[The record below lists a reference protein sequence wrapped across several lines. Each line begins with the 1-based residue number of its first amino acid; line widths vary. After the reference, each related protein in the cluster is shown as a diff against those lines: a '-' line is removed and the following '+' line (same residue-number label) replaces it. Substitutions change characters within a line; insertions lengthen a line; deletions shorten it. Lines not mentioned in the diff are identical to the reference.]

1 MLLTLFLAVLLLVT
15 LLGYFVGQRRAL
27 SAVRADQAKRSL
39 STNNYGLAALPGFYG
54 QRLAYLVF
62 IPPFLLLLLWWLFE
76 PRLADLL
83 IHWNLPDAV
92 AEATRG
98 EQVGIIS
105 AIREAASSQGGAL
118 SGDLAGGD
126 YQAAVS
132 ALQALNWINSTGIY
146 LLLAALLLVLLVLGI
161 ASSKP
166 TFRARKAVEN
176 WNRWVMFA
184 AAAVAILI
192 TVGIVMSLL
201 FQALSFFQAYS
212 WLDFLTGTRWSPG
225 GAFQRGYGEEA
236 TGGVF
241 GVVPLITGTLLIVVI
256 AMSVAVPV
264 GLMSAIYL
272 GEYASNRV
280 RAFAKPIMEI
290 LAGIPTVVYGLFAAL
305 TFTPWLSAGVDALN
319 GLLNLPVLKSVTL
332 LIANLFVAL
341 GNVVIWLGG
350 TVSGSAPQLMAY
362 FSEVRLETGSDIA
375 LAAGVVMG
383 TMIIPFVASLSD
395 DAIRAVPDSLRDGA
409 LGLGST
415 RSEMMRRVILPAALP
430 GIAGGILLAV
440 SRAIGETMIVV
451 MAAGSF
457 AYLTFNPLGSV
468 STFTVQIN
476 ALLTGD
482 LDFGGTKVQAAFA
495 IGIFLFFITL
505 ALNTLALAIVRRFRE
520 EYD

>member
-1 MLLTLFLAVLLLVT
+1 MLLTLFLAVLLIVT
-15 LLGYFVGQRRAL
+15 LLGYIVGQRRVL
-27 SAVRADQAKRSL
+27 SAVRADQAQRSL

-62 IPPFLLLLLWWLFE
+62 IPPVVLLLLWWLFE

-83 IHWNLPDAV
+83 IQWNLPDAV

-98 EQVGIIS
+98 EQVGIMA
-105 AIREAASSQGGAL
+105 AIRAAAIGQGELPGP
-118 SGDLAGGD
+118 D

-132 ALQALNWINSTGIY
+132 ALKALNWFNGTGVY
-146 LLLAALLLVLLVLGI
+146 LLLGALLLVLLAAGV

-166 TFRARKAVEN
+166 EFRARKAVET

-184 AAAVAILI
+184 AATVAILI

-241 GVVPLITGTLLIVVI
+241 GVVPLVTGTLLIVVI

-272 GEYASNRV
+272 GEYASNRM
-280 RAFAKPIMEI
+280 RSFAKPIMEI

-305 TFTPWLSAGVDALN
+305 TFTPWLSAGVGALN
-319 GLLNLPVLKSVTL
+319 SFLNLPVLKSLVL
-332 LIANLFVAL
+332 LIANLFVGL
-341 GNVVIWLGG
+341 GNVVIWLAA
-350 TVSGSAPQLMAY
+350 TVSGSVPQLYTY
-362 FSEVRLETGSDIA
+362 FTEVQLETGSDIA
-375 LAAGVVMG
+375 LAAGIVMG

-415 RSEMMRRVILPAALP
+415 RSEMMLRVVLPAALP

>member
-1 MLLTLFLAVLLLVT
+1 MFLLIFLAALLIATLVA
-15 LLGYFVGQRRAL
+15 YVAGQRRVLA
-27 SAVRADQAKRSL
+27 AVRGHSTGRSL
-39 STNNYGLAALPGFYG
+39 RTNSFGLAALPGFYG

-62 IPPFLLLLLWWLFE
+62 IPPFGLLLLWWLVE

-83 IHWNLPDAV
+83 ISWNLPAAA
-92 AEATRG
+92 AEASRG
-98 EQVGIIS
+98 ELVGIVAS
-105 AIREAASSQGGAL
+105 IREAALGRSAVPGP
-118 SGDLAGGD
+118 D

-132 ALQALNWINSTGIY
+132 VLQTLNWISSTGIY
-146 LLLAALLLVLLVLGI
+146 LALATVLLVLLALGLS
-161 ASSKP
+161 SSKP
-166 TFRARKAVEN
+166 EFRARKAVES
-176 WNRWVMFA
+176 WNRWVMFTA
-184 AAAVAILI
+184 ASVAILI
-192 TVGIVMSLL
+192 TVGIVLSLL
-201 FQALSFFQAYS
+201 FQAISFFQAYN

-241 GVVPLITGTLLIVVI
+241 GVVPLLTGTLLIVVI
-256 AMSVAVPV
+256 AMAVAVPV

-272 GEYASNRV
+272 GEYASKRV
-280 RAFAKPIMEI
+280 RSFAKPLLEI

-305 TFTPWLSAGVDALN
+305 TFTPWLSAGVEALN
-319 GLLNLPVLKSVTL
+319 GVLNLPVLKPISLFV
-332 LIANLFVAL
+332 ANLFVGL
-341 GNVVIWLGG
+341 GNLVVWLSA
-350 TVSGSAPQLMAY
+350 TLSGQAPQLY
-362 FSEVRLETGSDIA
+362 GYVSDVTLQTGSDIA

-395 DAIRAVPDSLRDGA
+395 DAIRAVPNSLRDGA

-415 RSEMMRRVILPAALP
+415 RSEMMLRVILPAALP
-430 GIAGGILLAV
+430 GIAGGVLLAV

>member
-1 MLLTLFLAVLLLVT
+1 MLLLLFLAALLLVT
-15 LLGYFVGQRRAL
+15 VFAYFAGQKRAL
-27 SAVRADQAKRSL
+27 SAVRGHSVGRTL
-39 STNNYGLAALPGFYG
+39 STNNFGLAALPSFYG

-62 IPPFLLLLLWWLFE
+62 IPPFVLLLVWWLVE
-76 PRLADLL
+76 PRLADAL
-83 IHWNLPDAV
+83 ISWNLPESMAGASKGDL
-92 AEATRG
+92 
-98 EQVGIIS
+98 VGIIS
-105 AIREAASSQGGAL
+105 SIREAAAGKIAL
-118 SGDLAGGD
+118 PSAD
-126 YQAAVS
+126 YRAAVE
-132 ALQALNWINSTGIY
+132 ALQTLTWVSTTGVY
-146 LLLAALLLVLLVLGI
+146 LLLSLLLLSLLILGL
-161 ASSKP
+161 ATSRP
-166 TFRARKAVEN
+166 ELRARRAVEG
-176 WNRWVMFA
+176 WNRWVMFIA
-184 AAAVAILI
+184 ASVAILI

-201 FQALSFFQAYS
+201 FQALSFFQAYN
-212 WLDFLTGTRWSPG
+212 WFDFLTGTRWSPG

-236 TGGVF
+236 SGGVF
-241 GVVPLITGTLLIVVI
+241 GVVPLMTGTLLIVII
-256 AMSVAVPV
+256 AMAVAVPV

-272 GEYASNRV
+272 GEYATNRV
-280 RAFAKPIMEI
+280 RSFAKPLLEI

-305 TFTPWLSAGVDALN
+305 TFTPWLAAGVEALN
-319 GLLNLPVLKSVTL
+319 SVLNLPVIRPAV
-332 LIANLFVAL
+332 LFVANVFVGL
-341 GNVVIWLGG
+341 GNIFVWIAGLLSGLL
-350 TVSGSAPQLMAY
+350 SGSETQFMSYFTQVQLQ
-362 FSEVRLETGSDIA
+362 TGSDIA

-415 RSEMMRRVILPAALP
+415 RSEMMLRVILPAALP
-430 GIAGGILLAV
+430 GIAGGVLLAV

-457 AYLTFNPLGSV
+457 AYLTFNPLDSV

>member
-1 MLLTLFLAVLLLVT
+1 MLLTLFLAVLLALTLV
-15 LLGYFVGQRRAL
+15 GYFLGQKRAL
-27 SAVRADQAKRSL
+27 GAVRGDQAKRSFT
-39 STNNYGLAALPGFYG
+39 TNNFGLAALPVFYG

-62 IPPFLLLLLWWLFE
+62 LPPFLLLLLWWLVE
-76 PRLADLL
+76 PRLASFL
-83 IHWNLPDAV
+83 IDWNLPEAV
-92 AEATRG
+92 RQASRG
-98 EQVGIIS
+98 EQVGIIN
-105 AIREAASSQGGAL
+105 AIREAAAGRAALPSTDLKAAVDAL
-118 SGDLAGGD
+118 S
-126 YQAAVS
+126 
-132 ALQALNWINSTGIY
+132 ALSWFSSVGLY
-146 LLLAALLLVLLVLGI
+146 LLLSGLIVLLFALGL

-166 TFRARKAVEN
+166 GFKARHAVET
-176 WNRWVMFA
+176 WNRWVMFGA
-184 AAAVAILI
+184 ASVAILI
-192 TVGIVMSLL
+192 TVGIVLSLL

-212 WLDFLTGTRWSPG
+212 WFDFLTGTRWSPG

-241 GVVPLITGTLLIVVI
+241 GVVPLMTGTLLIVVI

-264 GLMSAIYL
+264 GLLSAIYL

-280 RAFAKPIMEI
+280 RVFAKPLMEI

-305 TFTPWLSAGVDALN
+305 TFTPWVASFVDGLSAVLN
-319 GLLNLPVLKSVTL
+319 WPVLRP
-332 LIANLFVAL
+332 IALFVANVFVAL
-341 GNVVIWLGG
+341 GNGFIWLGNLF
-350 TVSGSAPQLMAY
+350 SASSPTY
-362 FSEVRLETGSDIA
+362 FAWVETIVLETGSDIA

-395 DAIRAVPDSLRDGA
+395 DAIQAVPNSLREGA
-409 LGLGST
+409 IGMGST
-415 RSEMMRRVILPAALP
+415 RAEMMIRVVLPAALP

-457 AYLTFNPLGSV
+457 AYLTLNPFGSV

-476 ALLTGD
+476 SLLTGD

-495 IGIFLFFITL
+495 IGIFLFLITL
-505 ALNTLALAIVRRFRE
+505 VLNTLALAIVRRFRE